1 MPATLITMEYLETNL
16 AVIARLAE
24 EREEENWE
32 FRSFLKGEDSSI
44 IDEQVQRLNKEIAA
58 HIDCTACGNCCK
70 TFMISVE
77 PQELKPLATY
87 LGQTELAVK
96 KQYVEQSSEGDY
108 IINAIPCHFLNDNK
122 CTVYENR
129 FNTCREFPHL
139 HKDGFTS
146 RLFSIVQHYSIC
158 PIVFNVYEA
167 LKKETGFL

>member
-77 PQELKPLATY
+77 PEELKPLATH
-87 LGQTELAVK
+87 LGLTELAIK
-96 KQYVEQSSEGDY
+96 EQYVEQSSEGDY

-139 HKDGFTS
+139 HKYGFTS
-146 RLFSIVQHYSIC
+146 RLFSIVQHYAIC